1 MSQKGTRPGPDRSRR
16 VEPVPA
22 VPVVPLDRLG
32 LTAEAPTAADEF
44 PEHARAHLLTTSV
57 SRLNRLRA
65 AVLGCNDGV
74 TSTAGL
80 VVGVAGATT
89 STSALLIAGISGV
102 VAGSLSMG
110 GGEFT
115 SVSAQRDSQEALLAV
130 QRHELE
136 TVPDEELDELA
147 HLYVQKGLSTT
158 LASQVA
164 AELTNRDALA
174 AHADIE
180 LGIDL
185 DDLVKPWDAAIA
197 SSTAFALGGVLPI
210 VAILLPPTGARVPV
224 CFLAVA
230 AALAITGNVAAR
242 LGQAPSGRATL
253 RNVVVG
259 MLAMATTYAIG
270 LVVGTEL

>member
-1 MSQKGTRPGPDRSRR
+1 M
-16 VEPVPA
+16 VEQGSPA
-22 VPVVPLDRLG
+22 GRDAVVAGED
-32 LTAEAPTAADEF
+32 F
-44 PEHARAHLLTTSV
+44 PEHARAHLLRTSV

-65 AVLGCNDGV
+65 AVLGGNDGV

-89 STSALLIAGISGV
+89 STSALLIAGVSGV

-115 SVSAQRDSQEALLAV
+115 LVSAQRDSQDALLAQ

-147 HLYVQKGLSTT
+147 HLYVQKGLSTV
-158 LASQVA
+158 LAHQVA
-164 AELTNRDALA
+164 AELTSRDALA

-185 DDLVKPWDAAIA
+185 DDLVRPWDAAIA
-197 SSTAFALGGVLPI
+197 SAVAFALGGVVPI
-210 VAILLPPTGARVPV
+210 LAILLPPDTARVPV

-230 AALAITGNVAAR
+230 ATLAVTGNIAAR

-259 MLAMATTYAIG
+259 MLAMAITYGIG
-270 LVVGTEL
+270 LAVGTEL